1 MYMRKGIISII
12 ALLSIV
18 SCKPKMTENP
28 LLIVSG
34 NPYEAPAFDKIKN
47 EHYKPAFEA
56 AMAEGRA
63 QIDSIVNNT
72 DTPTFEN
79 TIVALEYAGRKLNNI
94 QSIFFNLNEA
104 CTDSVMQAVALEVSP
119 MLTEYSNEILLNEKL
134 FARIKTVYE
143 SKSTLNLNEE
153 DARLLEETYRS
164 FARNGANLPEAAK
177 KRFKEIDSE
186 LSQLS
191 LMFGQNVLGATNKFF
206 LHLTDSTL
214 LKGLPEFVKEM
225 GSSEAKERKLEGW
238 VFTLQAPSFIPF
250 MQYSENRELKEKL
263 WRAYNSRC
271 LNDEFDNQENLKKI
285 ISLRLEKAKLL
296 GYNRYSDY
304 VLEENMAKT
313 PEKVNTFLNDL
324 LEKSIPFAKKEVAQI
339 QSYAN
344 KNGFTGEIM
353 PWDFSYY
360 SEKYKNEKYALND
373 ELLKPYFKLENVQAA
388 VFALAD
394 SLYGLKFV
402 ENKNI
407 PVYHP
412 DVKVFEVK
420 DDSGKFVALLY
431 LDYFPRASKRGGAWM
446 TSFREQFK
454 VGNNEY
460 RPLVSLVCNFTKPT
474 EKSPSLLTFDEFSTL
489 LHEFGHALHGM
500 LSQGTYP
507 SLTGTNVV
515 RDFVELPSQIME
527 NWAVQKAYLESFAKH
542 YETGEVIPQ
551 ELIQK
556 IVDSKNYLAAYANV
570 RQLAY
575 GISDMAWHN
584 QTATVNK
591 SVIDFEREAVKR
603 CQILPVVDSA
613 AFSQSFSH
621 IFAGGYSAG
630 YYSYKWA
637 EVLEADAFSMF
648 LEKGIFNKEVAASFR
663 DNILS
668 KGNLR
673 DADVLYRQF
682 RGRDP
687 RPEALLEKMGLLK
700 K

>member
-1 MYMRKGIISII
+1 MRKGIISII

>member
-1 MYMRKGIISII
+1 MRKGIIAVI

-28 LLIVSG
+28 LLTVSG

-72 DTPTFEN
+72 EAPTFEN

-134 FARIKTVYE
+134 FAKIKTVYD
-143 SKSTLNLNEE
+143 SKSSLNLNEE

-206 LHLTDSTL
+206 LHLTDSSL

-285 ISLRLEKAKLL
+285 VALRLEKAKLL

-394 SLYGLKFV
+394 SLYGLKFI

-446 TSFREQFK
+446 TSFREQYK
-454 VGNNEY
+454 VGKNEY

-584 QTATVNK
+584 QTSAVNK
-591 SVIDFEREAVKR
+591 SVIEFEREAVKK

-637 EVLEADAFSMF
+637 EVLEADAFSLF
-648 LEKGIFNKEVAASFR
+648 QEKGIFNKEVAASFR

-687 RPEALLEKMGLLK
+687 KPEALLEKMGLIK

>member
-1 MYMRKGIISII
+1 MRKGVIFII
-12 ALLSIV
+12 ALLSII

-28 LLIVSG
+28 LLTDSK
-34 NPYEAPAFDKIKN
+34 NPFGAPAFDKIKN
-47 EHYKPAFEA
+47 EDYKPAFEVA
-56 AMAEGRA
+56 IKEGKA
-63 QIDSIVNNT
+63 QIDSIVNNPEAPSF
-72 DTPTFEN
+72 DN
-79 TIVALEYAGRKLNNI
+79 TIVALEYSGRKLSNI

-119 MLTEYSNEILLNEKL
+119 MLTEYSNDILLNEKL
-134 FARIKTVYE
+134 FARIKKVYE
-143 SKSTLNLNEE
+143 SKDSLKLNEE
-153 DARLLEETYRS
+153 QARLLEETYKS
-164 FARNGANLPEAAK
+164 FARNGANLPEEAK
-177 KRFKEIDSE
+177 KRFKELDSE

-191 LMFGQNVLGATNKFF
+191 LVFGQNVLAATNKFY

-214 LKGLPEFVKEM
+214 LKGLPDFVKEI
-225 GSSEAKERKLEGW
+225 GSSEAKERKLDGW
-238 VFTLQAPSFIPF
+238 VYTLQAPSFIPF

-263 WRAYNSRC
+263 WKAYNKRC
-271 LNDEFDNQENLKKI
+271 LNDESDNQANLKKI
-285 ISLRLEKAKLL
+285 VELRLEKAKLL
-296 GYNRYSDY
+296 GYPRYSDY
-304 VLEENMAKT
+304 VLEDNMAKST
-313 PEKVNTFLNDL
+313 EKVNTFLNDL
-324 LEKSIPFAKKEVAQI
+324 LEKSMPYAKKEVAQI
-339 QSYAN
+339 QAYAN
-344 KNGFTGEIM
+344 KNGFVGQLM

-360 SEKYKNEKYALND
+360 SEKYKSEKYALND
-373 ELLKPYFKLENVQAA
+373 EQLKPYFKLENVQAA
-388 VFALAD
+388 IFALAD
-394 SLYGLKFV
+394 SLYGLKFT
-402 ENKNI
+402 ENKSI

-412 DVKVFEVK
+412 DVKAFEVTN
-420 DDSGKFVALLY
+420 DSGKFVALLY

-446 TSFREQFK
+446 TSFREQYK
-454 VGNNEY
+454 IGNTDY
-460 RPLVSLVCNFTKPT
+460 RPFVSVVCNFTKPT
-474 EKSPSLLTFDEFSTL
+474 DKSPSLLTFDEFSTI

-527 NWAVQKAYLESFAKH
+527 NWAVQKSYLESFAKH
-542 YETGEVIPQ
+542 YQTGEVIPQ

-556 IVDSKNYLAAYANV
+556 IIDSKNYLAAYSNV

-575 GISDMAWHN
+575 GISDMAWHD
-584 QTATVNK
+584 QTEITKK
-591 SVIDFEREAVKR
+591 SVMDFERDAIKK
-603 CQILPVVDSA
+603 CQILPLVDST

-637 EVLEADAFSMF
+637 EVLEADAFSLF

-687 RPEALLEKMGLLK
+687 KPEALLEKMGLLK

>member
-1 MYMRKGIISII
+1 MKKSVIFIFT
-12 ALLSIV
+12 LLSIA

-28 LLIVSG
+28 LLIASG
-34 NPYEAPAFDKIKN
+34 NLHEAPAFDLIKN
-47 EHYKPAFEA
+47 EHYKPAFESA
-56 AMAEGRA
+56 ILEGKT
-63 QIDSIVNNT
+63 QIDSIVNNA
-72 DTPTFEN
+72 DTPTFDN
-79 TIVALEYAGRKLNNI
+79 TIVALEYSGRKLTNI

-119 MLTEYSNEILLNEKL
+119 MLTDYANDILLNEKL
-134 FARIKTVYE
+134 FARIKKVYDSKE
-143 SKSTLNLNEE
+143 SLNLNEE
-153 DARLLEETYRS
+153 QARLLEETYKG
-164 FARNGANLPEAAK
+164 FAKNGANLPTEAK
-177 KRFKEIDSE
+177 KRFKEINSE

-191 LMFGQNVLGATNKFF
+191 LMFGQNVLAATNKFY
-206 LHLTDSTL
+206 LHITDSTF

-225 GSSEAKERKLEGW
+225 GLSEASERKLDGW
-238 VFTLQAPSFIPF
+238 VYTLQSPSFIPF

-263 WRAYNSRC
+263 WKSYNSRC
-271 LNDEFDNQENLKKI
+271 LNDESDNQENLKKI
-285 ISLRLEKAKLL
+285 VALRLEKAKLL
-296 GYNRYSDY
+296 GFSRYSEY
-304 VLEENMAKT
+304 VLEDNMAKN
-313 PEKVNTFLNDL
+313 PENVNYFLNDL
-324 LEKSIPFAKKEVAQI
+324 LEKSLPFAKDEVAQI

-344 KNGFTGEIM
+344 KNGFIGELM

-373 ELLKPYFKLENVQAA
+373 ELLKPYFKLENVQSA

-394 SLYGLKFV
+394 SLYGLKFT
-402 ENKNI
+402 ENKKI

-412 DVKVFEVK
+412 DVKVFEVT
-420 DDSGKFVALLY
+420 DNSGKFISLLY

-446 TSFREQFK
+446 TSFREQYK
-454 VGNNEY
+454 VGDKEY

-474 EKSPSLLTFDEFSTL
+474 KKSPSLLTFDELSTL

-515 RDFVELPSQIME
+515 QDFVELPSQIME
-527 NWAVQKAYLESFAKH
+527 NWAVQKSYLQSFAKH
-542 YETGEVIPQ
+542 HETGEVIPQ
-551 ELIQK
+551 ELINK
-556 IVDSKNYLAAYANV
+556 IIDSKNYLAAYSNV

-584 QTATVNK
+584 QTTAVTK
-591 SVIDFEREAVKR
+591 SVLEFEKDAVKK
-603 CQILPVVDSA
+603 CQLLPVIDSI

-637 EVLEADAFSMF
+637 EVLEADAFSLF
-648 LEKGIFNKEVAASFR
+648 LEKGIFNKEVASSFR
-663 DNILS
+663 ENILS

-687 RPEALLEKMGLLK
+687 KPEALLDKMGLLK

>member
-1 MYMRKGIISII
+1 MRKGIISII

-28 LLIVSG
+28 LLMLSG

-56 AMAEGRA
+56 AIAEGKA
-63 QIDSIVNNT
+63 QIDSIVNNP
-72 DTPTFEN
+72 DAPSFEN
-79 TIVALEYAGRKLNNI
+79 TIVALEYSGRKLSNI

-104 CTDSVMQAVALEVSP
+104 CTDSTMQAVALEVSP
-119 MLTEYSNEILLNEKL
+119 ILTDYSNDILLNEKL
-134 FARIKTVYE
+134 FARIKSVYD
-143 SKSTLNLNEE
+143 SKDKYNLNEE
-153 DARLLEETYRS
+153 DTRLLEETYKS
-164 FARNGANLPEAAK
+164 FARNGANLPEESK
-177 KRFKEIDSE
+177 KRFKEINSE

-191 LMFGQNVLGATNKFF
+191 LLFGQNVLSATNKFF
-206 LHLTDSTL
+206 LHITDTTL
-214 LKGLPEFVKEM
+214 LKGLPDFVKEM
-225 GSSEAKERKLEGW
+225 GQSEAKERKLDGW
-238 VFTLQAPSFIPF
+238 IFTLQAPSFLSF
-250 MQYSENRELKEKL
+250 MQYSENRALKEKL
-263 WRAYNSRC
+263 WKAFNSRC
-271 LNDEFDNQENLKKI
+271 LNDETDNQVNLKKI
-285 ISLRLEKAKLL
+285 VALRLEKAKLL
-296 GYNRYSDY
+296 GFSRYSEY
-304 VLEENMAKT
+304 VLEDNMAKT
-313 PEKVNTFLNDL
+313 PEKVNLFLNEL
-324 LEKSIPFAKKEVAQI
+324 LEKSLPFAKKEVALI

-344 KNGFTGEIM
+344 KNGFVGELM

-394 SLYGLKFV
+394 SLYGLKFT
-402 ENKNI
+402 ENKQI

-412 DVKVFEVK
+412 DVKVYEVK
-420 DDSGKFVALLY
+420 DEAGNFVALLY
-431 LDYFPRASKRGGAWM
+431 LDYFPRASKSGGAWM

-454 VGNNEY
+454 EGETEY

-474 EKSPSLLTFDEFSTL
+474 EKNPSLLTFDELTTL
-489 LHEFGHALHGM
+489 LHEFGHSLHGM

-556 IVDSKNYLAAYANV
+556 IIDSKNYLAAYSNV

-584 QTATVNK
+584 QTKEVTK
-591 SVIDFEREAVKR
+591 PVIEFEREAVKK